1 MTNKIFQKTL
11 QSLKSVL
18 LQRHQNQPETPVP
31 NPIPPSEP
39 TKGDELRS
47 CKQNSVNAADQKGLK
62 GSKEEKK
69 TVTYSVVKQEEPG
82 FLAVHALARKLNDLE
97 LMDGNDDEDHASD
110 LEEVFRYYSL
120 ITCPAY
126 LEIVDRFFMDMY
138 SEFIVPHLSRSVN
151 GSMRELGSA
160 SVHGS
165 MRKLGGL
172 ASAHGSMRSL
182 GPLKL

>member
-11 QSLKSVL
+11 QNLKYVL
-18 LQRHQNQPETPVP
+18 LQRHEKQPETPLL
-31 NPIPPSEP
+31 NPIFPSEP

-47 CKQNSVNAADQKGLK
+47 CKKNSRNAADQKGFK
-62 GSKEEKK
+62 GSKDEKK
-69 TVTYSVVKQEEPG
+69 TITYSVVKQEETG
-82 FLAVHALARKLNDLE
+82 FLAVHALARKMNDLE
-97 LMDGNDDEDHASD
+97 LMDVNDDEDHVSD
-110 LEEVFRYYSL
+110 LEEVFHFYYL

-126 LEIVDRFFMDMY
+126 LDIVDRFFMDMY
-138 SEFIVPHLSRSVN
+138 SEFIVPHLSKSVN
-151 GSMRELGSA
+151 SSMRELGSG

-172 ASAHGSMRSL
+172 ASAHSSMRSL